1 MITTD
6 TEFYSSPYYFL
17 LRDKGEKYSLYYSV
31 EENLTEARKKDEVIH
46 FEKSKGAKVKNHLKK
61 VAKEK
66 KIKTT
71 KGLKKDLEELVNLD
85 GALSNSK
92 IPILDPRLHPKK
104 TMDQTVAAARIT
116 NDPISRGYRT
126 YYGESVEEVKE
137 GKHKKIAFYDDKGR
151 WFSSSDNL
159 GDVST
164 HKKRFGNDI
173 TFSVEGYEGKFNT
186 VSDFKKHLKDI
197 EITPMSSMFSD
208 SENAKERVKQ
218 KRIERINK
226 SKLDEVDMSGAFGY
240 EETEDMD
247 GAETYKYL
255 VKKMGME
262 PDEAKERT
270 KQKGQDPTGNK
281 DKKSKYYKDKNF
293 VTRATL
299 SEIQKQKMI
308 KVVEDILMNKKNSN
322 NSEIGKKEMGK
333 SIDELPLLIR
343 KNLKSLLNHVEKNG
357 YSKEDL
363 IKLIKK
369 GE

>member
-17 LRDKGEKYSLYYSV
+17 LRDKGDKYSLYFSV
-31 EENLTEARKKDEVIH
+31 EGNLTEAREKDEVIH
-46 FEKSKGAKVKNHLKK
+46 FEKSKGTKVKNHLKK

-92 IPILDPRLHPKK
+92 IPILDPKLHPKK

-126 YYGESVEEVKE
+126 YYGESVEEIE
-137 GKHKKIAFYDDKGR
+137 DMENSDMPRIAKP
-151 WFSSSDNL
+151 
-159 GDVST
+159 
-164 HKKRFGNDI
+164 FGW
-173 TFSVEGYEGKFNT
+173 
-186 VSDFKKHLKDI
+186 
-197 EITPMSSMFSD
+197 
-208 SENAKERVKQ
+208 
-218 KRIERINK
+218 
-226 SKLDEVDMSGAFGY
+226 

-247 GAETYKYL
+247 GAETFKYL

-281 DKKSKYYKDKNF
+281 DKKSPYYKDKNF
-293 VTRATL
+293 ITRATL

-308 KVVEDILMNKKNSN
+308 KVVEDILVNKKNSN
-322 NSEIGKKEMGK
+322 NSEVGKKEMGK

>member
-17 LRDKGEKYSLYYSV
+17 LRDKGDKYSLYYSV
-31 EENLTEARKKDEVIH
+31 EENLTEARKKDEVLD
-46 FEKSKGAKVKNHLKK
+46 FEKSKGNRVKNRLKK
-61 VAKEK
+61 IVNDK

-71 KGLKKDLEELVNLD
+71 KGVKKDLEELVNAD
-85 GALSNSK
+85 GAFSNSN
-92 IPILDPRLHPKK
+92 IPILDPKLHPRK

-126 YYGESVEEVKE
+126 YYGESVEE
-137 GKHKKIAFYDDKGR
+137 
-151 WFSSSDNL
+151 
-159 GDVST
+159 
-164 HKKRFGNDI
+164 
-173 TFSVEGYEGKFNT
+173 
-186 VSDFKKHLKDI
+186 I
-197 EITPMSSMFSD
+197 EEI
-208 SENAKERVKQ
+208 
-218 KRIERINK
+218 
-226 SKLDEVDMSGAFGY
+226 DMSGAFGY

-247 GAETYKYL
+247 GAQTYKYL
-255 VKKMGME
+255 VKKMGMDPE
-262 PDEAKERT
+262 EAKERT

-308 KVVEDILMNKKNSN
+308 KVVEDMLMNNKNSD
-322 NSEIGKKEMGK
+322 NSEVGKKEMGK

-343 KNLKSLLNHVEKNG
+343 KNLKSLLKHVEKNG